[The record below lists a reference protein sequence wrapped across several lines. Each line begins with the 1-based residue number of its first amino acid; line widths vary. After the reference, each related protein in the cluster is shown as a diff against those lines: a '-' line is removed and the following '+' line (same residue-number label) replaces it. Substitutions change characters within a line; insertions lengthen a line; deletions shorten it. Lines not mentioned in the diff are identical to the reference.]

1 MSRRSQAFAEGVQKF
16 SWNISQQPD
25 GTYKATCINFPHIT
39 GTGPSEQFALVK
51 GQEAIDTASR
61 KAELGTDQRDPS

>member
-16 SWNISQQPD
+16 SWEINKLPD
-25 GTYKATCINFPHIT
+25 GNYRATCINFPHIK
-39 GTGPSEQFALVK
+39 GEGPSEQFALVK

-61 KAELGTDQRDPS
+61 KAELGTDARD